1 MKQSTI
7 QKLKFYLLKIFIST
21 FAIIFA
27 AWICQKGIHIAE
39 PRLLTGLIVALVLLL
54 VNMFLRPI
62 MIMFTIPFTIGTFG
76 LFILIINAITIE
88 IVAFLV
94 DKFTID
100 SFGWA
105 LIFSLLVS
113 LATTII
119 ESVGKTKIIRINS
132 EQTEDNSN
140 NNDTDFSDYE
150 EV

>member
-1 MKQSTI
+1 MNQSTI
-7 QKLKFYLLKIFIST
+7 QKFKFYLLKIFIST

-27 AWICQKGIHIAE
+27 AWICQKGIHIEE

-62 MIMFTIPFTIGTFG
+62 MIMLTIPVTIGTFG

-94 DKFTID
+94 EKFTID

-119 ESVGKTKIIRINS
+119 ESIGKTKIVRINS
-132 EQTEDNSN
+132 EHTEDNS